1 MRVFITGAS
10 GWIGSALVTELI
22 EHGHTVVGLARS
34 PQSADALTALGADVV
49 RGTIDDLDL
58 LQATTVASDG
68 VAHLAFKHDI
78 AFTGGFAQAAT
89 ADRAVIDAVGEALA
103 GSGKPFS
110 VASGLLGVAPGTV
123 ATERDGHEV
132 SIVAPGHPAAA
143 PMMRRANAEATLAL
157 ASRGIRSSVVRLA
170 PSVHG
175 ERDQGFMASIAGIAR
190 DKGFSGFLG
199 DGSNRWPAIHRSDA
213 AVLFRLALEQAPG
226 GSTLHGCSEQGVPIR
241 TVAEAFGSQ
250 LDLPVK
256 EVAPEDAA
264 THFSWLAEF
273 IGLDAAASNT
283 RTRELLDWEPTG
295 PGLIDDIDA
304 GYYTTPR

>member
-10 GWIGSALVTELI
+10 GWIGSALVTELV

-34 PQSADALTALGADVV
+34 PQSAESLTALGADVV

-58 LQATTVASDG
+58 IQATTVASDG

-78 AFTGGFAQAAT
+78 AFSGGFAQAAA
-89 ADRAVIDAVGEALA
+89 ADRAVIDAVGAVLA
-103 GSGKPFS
+103 GSGKPFA
-110 VASGLLGVAPGTV
+110 VASGLLGVAPGTL

-132 SIVAPGHPAAA
+132 STVEPGQPAAA
-143 PMMRRANAEATLAL
+143 TMMRRANAEATLAL

-170 PSVHG
+170 PTVHG
-175 ERDQGFMASIAGIAR
+175 EGDRGFMASIADIAR

-199 DGSNRWPAIHRSDA
+199 EGSNRWSAIHRFDA
-213 AVLFRLALEQAPG
+213 AALFRLALEQAPG
-226 GSTLHGCSEQGVPIR
+226 GSTLHGCGEQGVPIR
-241 TVAEAFGSQ
+241 TVAEAFGSR

-256 EVAPEDAA
+256 EVTPEDAPA
-264 THFSWLAEF
+264 HFTWLAEF

-283 RTRELLDWEPTG
+283 RTRELLGWEPTG
-295 PGLIDDIDA
+295 PGLIDDINA
-304 GYYTTPR
+304 GYYTMPR

>member
-10 GWIGSALVTELI
+10 GWIGSALVTELVD
-22 EHGHTVVGLARS
+22 HGHTVIGLARS
-34 PQSADALTALGADVV
+34 PQSAESLTALGADVV

-58 LQATTVASDG
+58 IQATTAASDG

-78 AFTGGFAQAAT
+78 AFSGGFAQAAA
-89 ADRAVIDAVGEALA
+89 ADRAVIDAVGAVLA
-103 GSGKPFS
+103 GSGKPFA

-132 SIVAPGHPAAA
+132 STVEPGQPAAA
-143 PMMRRANAEATLAL
+143 TMMRRANAEATLAL

-170 PSVHG
+170 PTVHG
-175 ERDQGFMASIAGIAR
+175 EGDRGFMASIAGIAR

-199 DGSNRWPAIHRSDA
+199 EGSNRWSAIHRSDA
-213 AVLFRLALEQAPG
+213 AALFRLALEHAPG
-226 GSTLHGCSEQGVPIR
+226 GSTLHGCGEQGVPIR
-241 TVAEAFGSQ
+241 TVAEAFGSR
-250 LDLPVK
+250 LDVPVK
-256 EVAPEDAA
+256 EVTPENAA
-264 THFSWLAEF
+264 AHFAWLAEF

-295 PGLIDDIDA
+295 PGLIDDINA
-304 GYYTTPR
+304 GYYTVPM